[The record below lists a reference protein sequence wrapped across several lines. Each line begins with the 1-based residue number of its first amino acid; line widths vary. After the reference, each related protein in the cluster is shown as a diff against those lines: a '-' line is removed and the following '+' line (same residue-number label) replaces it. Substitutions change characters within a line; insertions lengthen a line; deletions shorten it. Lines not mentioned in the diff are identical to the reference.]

1 MDSELR
7 RHGAVEKP
15 EIHANLKA
23 RGRSFERARRR
34 LEADLRLESTRRG
47 GRLAA

>member
-15 EIHANLKA
+15 EIHAKA